1 MPIELNPPVD
11 LAAPAAAV
19 PEAEAPF
26 LIDTTKA
33 AANWSLKVKLARVA
47 WGLFTPLF
55 WSFWGRLANPARIA
69 ALRLFGARIAK
80 KALICGGVRVW
91 MPWNLRMGEG
101 ATLGPGVEVYNFGM
115 VTIGDMTTVSQY
127 AYLCSATHD
136 YALPNLPL
144 VWCPITIG
152 KGAWVCARA
161 FVGPRVTIGDGAVI
175 GACAVVTRDM
185 PAWTVCAGNPCKP
198 LKPRVMKS

>member
-1 MPIELNPPVD
+1 MPTDLSLPTD
-11 LAAPAAAV
+11 LATSAAAA

-26 LIDTTKA
+26 IIDTTKS
-33 AANWSLKVKLARVA
+33 AANWSLKVKIARVVWA
-47 WGLFTPLF
+47 LFTPLF
-55 WSFWGRLANPARIA
+55 WSLWGRLANPARVA
-69 ALRLFGARIAK
+69 ALRLFRARLAK
-80 KALICGGVRVW
+80 KVLICGGVRVW
-91 MPWNLRMGEG
+91 MPWNLSMGEG

-136 YALPNLPL
+136 YTHPNLPL
-144 VWCPITIG
+144 IRFPITIG
-152 KGAWVCARA
+152 RGVWVCARA

-175 GACAVVTRDM
+175 GAGAVVTRDM

-198 LKPRVMKS
+198 LKPRVMKP